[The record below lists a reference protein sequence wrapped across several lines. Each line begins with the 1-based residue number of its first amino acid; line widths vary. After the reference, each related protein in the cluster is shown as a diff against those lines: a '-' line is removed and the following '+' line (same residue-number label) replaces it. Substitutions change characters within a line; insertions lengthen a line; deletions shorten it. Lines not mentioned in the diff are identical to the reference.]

1 MSKGS
6 KQRPTNKLQFDE
18 NYSNIKWNK
27 EPKLTDKQ
35 MKELMNV
42 VKEWSIRKRKLH
54 NEDND

>member
-6 KQRPTNKLQFDE
+6 KQRPTNMLQFNE

-35 MKELMNV
+35 IKELINV
-42 VKEWSIRKRKLH
+42 VKKRKIH
-54 NEDND
+54 DENNN